1 MMLLN
6 RQKKKVD
13 NSREKLKENISKKN
27 RIWMSKLNKLKML
40 LSQPKILSNIKFIK
54 LKTL

>member
-1 MMLLN
+1 MLLN
-6 RQKKKVD
+6 RQNKKVD

-40 LSQPKILSNIKFIK
+40 LSQPKILSKIKFIK